1 MRSEIIK
8 FDRYQEQFRYLMKT
22 RIETAEQLSMQY
34 DAIQAEIDAL
44 TGQRR
49 ELYQWRRTGQ
59 GGAAIDGEIA
69 AITDRL
75 RTLRR
80 ELKLCARIEGDIP
93 NVRERVS
100 NQQADERGPEKEHP
114 TRKPYLKNGR

>member
-1 MRSEIIK
+1 
-8 FDRYQEQFRYLMKT
+8 
-22 RIETAEQLSMQY
+22 MQY

-44 TGQRR
+44 TDQRR
-49 ELYQWRRTGQ
+49 ELYQWRWVGQ
-59 GGAAIDGEIA
+59 GAAAIDGEIA

-93 NVRERVS
+93 NVRECVS
-100 NQQADERGPEKEHP
+100 NQQEDERGPEKEHP

>member
-1 MRSEIIK
+1 
-8 FDRYQEQFRYLMKT
+8 
-22 RIETAEQLSMQY
+22 MQY

-44 TGQRR
+44 TDRRR
-49 ELYQWRRTGQ
+49 ELYQWRRAGQ
-59 GGAAIDGEIA
+59 GDAAIDGEIA

-93 NVRERVS
+93 SVRERAS
-100 NQQADERGPEKEHP
+100 NQEDERGPEKEHP

>member
-22 RIETAEQLSMQY
+22 HIETAEQLSMQY

-44 TGQRR
+44 TDRRR
-49 ELYQWRRTGQ
+49 ELYQWRRAGQ
-59 GGAAIDGEIA
+59 GDAAIDGEIA

-93 NVRERVS
+93 GVRERVLR
-100 NQQADERGPEKEHP
+100 QQADERGPEKEHP